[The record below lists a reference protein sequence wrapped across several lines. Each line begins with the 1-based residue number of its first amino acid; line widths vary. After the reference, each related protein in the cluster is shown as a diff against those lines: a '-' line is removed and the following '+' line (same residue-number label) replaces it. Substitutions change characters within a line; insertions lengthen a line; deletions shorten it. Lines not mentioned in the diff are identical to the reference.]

1 MLLVTLREGPR
12 LKEKKWVFRSPEE
25 AQKFQS
31 YVHVLKE
38 RGQVLKRLFDAFD
51 KRDKGSISM
60 VDLQKACKQ
69 VEIAVM
75 DADIGRMMKL
85 VTSNDSISY
94 DDFFKMFM
102 HSNCQNQHEC
112 IMEWLSKVAQQT
124 TEEQT
129 VTKQGTRSSWLVR
142 AQPASPASGIR
153 LCCGTLGLARM
164 LATH

>member
-12 LKEKKWVFRSPEE
+12 LKEKKWVFRSAEE

-51 KRDKGSISM
+51 KRNKGSISTA
-60 VDLQKACKQ
+60 DLQKACKQ

-75 DADIGRMMKL
+75 DADVARMMA
-85 VTSNDSISY
+85 VITTNDSISY

-112 IMEWLSKVAQQT
+112 IMEWLTKVAQQT
-124 TEEQT
+124 TEEQI
-129 VTKQGTRSSWLVR
+129 VAKKGARSSWLVR
-142 AQPASPASGIR
+142 V
-153 LCCGTLGLARM
+153 C
-164 LATH
+164 